1 VRSRLLASSVA
12 IALIAAVLL
21 GLPLAIVG
29 GRLLG
34 EQARAR
40 VAEEAAAVAAAVEDD
55 VEAGELPSPARLLAL
70 VPSRR
75 QVRVQAPDGRV
86 VEAGRAPPE
95 GDRISASITI
105 DAVRVT
111 VTGPG
116 HDDRV
121 HTFWLAV
128 AAAGAGALVVA
139 AGLAAL
145 QARRLARPLER
156 LAEVSRRLGR
166 GDLGARAGAQGVRE
180 IDAVAG
186 ALDASA
192 DRIARLIEHE
202 RAFSSHV
209 AHQLRSPLTALDL
222 RLEEIAAHPD
232 PAVREEARAAL
243 AQSERLRRTTED
255 LLALARH
262 GRAGPLE
269 AIDLSALVDDRL
281 AAWAPAVAA
290 EGRRL
295 VRGGGASCGL
305 AHASAGAVEQ
315 AIDVLIENALRHG
328 AGTITVAVSDGDG
341 VARLRV
347 ADDGPGPDPGQDVFA
362 RRDGGN
368 GGIGLP
374 LARALVEAGGGRL
387 THAPG
392 PPPAFE
398 VALPCAPAGPDP

>member
-1 VRSRLLASSVA
+1 LASSVA
-12 IALIAAVLL
+12 VALIAAVLL

-34 EQARAR
+34 AQARSRIAD
-40 VAEEAAAVAAAVEDD
+40 EAAAVAAAVEDD
-55 VEAGELPSPARLLAL
+55 AEAGRLPSPARLLAL

-75 QVRVQAPDGRV
+75 HVRVQAPDGRV
-86 VEAGRAPPE
+86 VEAGRAPTA
-95 GDRISASITI
+95 DRVSASITI

-116 HDDRV
+116 HDGRV
-121 HTFWLAV
+121 HNFWLAV
-128 AAAGAGALVVA
+128 AAAGAGALAVA
-139 AGLAAL
+139 VGVAAL
-145 QARRLARPLER
+145 QARRLARPLEH

-166 GDLGARAGAQGVRE
+166 GELDARAGAQGVRE

-209 AHQLRSPLTALDL
+209 SHQLRSPLTALDL

-232 PAVREEARAAL
+232 PAVREEALAAL

-269 AIDLSALVDDRL
+269 HVDLDAVVDDRL
-281 AAWAPAVAA
+281 AAWEPAVAA
-290 EGRRL
+290 AGRRL
-295 VRGGGASCGL
+295 VRGRGWSPER

-328 AGTITVAVSDGDG
+328 AGTITVAVSGG
-341 VARLRV
+341 GEVVRVTV
-347 ADDGPGPDPGQDVFA
+347 ADEGPGPGDGGDAPG
-362 RRDGGN
+362 RRDDGA

-387 THAPG
+387 AQAPG

-398 VALPCAPAGPDP
+398 IVLPCAPEGGGRV

>member
-1 VRSRLLASSVA
+1 VRARLLSSSVA
-12 IALIAAVLL
+12 IALAAAVLL

-34 EQARAR
+34 EQARSR
-40 VAEEAAAVAAAVEDD
+40 VREEAATVAASVEDD
-55 VEAGELPSPARLLAL
+55 AERGDMPSTARLLAL
-70 VPSRR
+70 VPPGRF
-75 QVRVQAPDGRV
+75 VRVEGPGGRA
-86 VEAGRAPPE
+86 VEAGRVA
-95 GDRISASITI
+95 GDDRLTATLAI
-105 DAVRVT
+105 DGVRVT
-111 VTGPG
+111 VAGPG
-116 HDDRV
+116 AEDRV
-121 HTFWLAV
+121 RTFWLSV
-128 AAAGAGALVVA
+128 AGAGACALLVA
-139 AGLAAL
+139 AGLAGW
-145 QARRLARPLER
+145 QARRLSRPLER

-166 GDLGARAGAQGVRE
+166 GELDARAGAQGVRE

-192 DRIARLIEHE
+192 DRIARLVEHE

-232 PAVREEARAAL
+232 PAVREEALAAL

-269 AIDLSALVDDRL
+269 PVDLDAVVDDRL
-281 AAWAPAVAA
+281 AAWEPAVAA
-290 EGRRL
+290 AGRRL
-295 VRGGGASCGL
+295 VRGGGWSPER

-328 AGTITVAVSDGDG
+328 AGTITVAVSGG
-341 VARLRV
+341 GEVVRVTV
-347 ADDGPGPDPGQDVFA
+347 ADEGPGPG
-362 RRDGGN
+362 DGGGVLGRRADGA

-387 THAPG
+387 ARAPG

-398 VALPCAPAGPDP
+398 IVLPCAPEGGRGV